1 MNIREL
7 LATTAH
13 YLKENGI
20 SNPKTSG
27 ELLLAHVLCVTRK
40 DLYLDFENNVPN
52 EKKKEFLQLCD
63 RRKNGEPIQ
72 YILGDTEF
80 ISLPFQVNEYVLIPR
95 HETELLVEKVMS
107 YCSARG
113 NGGTVRILDIGT
125 GSGNIAVSL
134 AHYMAGAHIT
144 AIEVN
149 REALKIAREN
159 AARNG
164 VDKKITFVAQNIFDA
179 KTADFSDIDVV
190 VSNPPYI
197 HENDHDCLEKDVV
210 DYEPHEALFAGRNN
224 LIFYETITSLAVT
237 WLKQGGLLAFEIGYD
252 TGIAVSEIVENSS
265 FHTVKL
271 SQDYAGHDRI
281 VTGIR

>member
-13 YLKENGI
+13 YFKENGI
-20 SNPKTSG
+20 SNPKTSS

-40 DLYLDFENNVPN
+40 DLYLDFENSVPN
-52 EKKKEFLQLCD
+52 EKKREFLQLCD

-80 ISLPFQVNEYVLIPR
+80 MSLPFQVNEHVLIPR
-95 HETELLVEKVMS
+95 HETELLVEKVMLYS
-107 YCSARG
+107 SAHG
-113 NGGTVRILDIGT
+113 NGGTVQILEIGT
-125 GSGNIAVSL
+125 GSGNIAISL
-134 AHYMAGAHIT
+134 AHYIAGAHIT
-144 AIEVN
+144 ALEVN

-164 VDKKITFVAQNIFDA
+164 VDKKITFAAQNIFDA
-179 KTADFSDIDVV
+179 KAADFSDKDVV

-197 HENDHDCLEKDVV
+197 HENDHDCLEKEVV
-210 DYEPHEALFAGRNN
+210 DYQPHEALFAGRNN
-224 LIFYETITSLAVT
+224 LIFYETITNLAMT
-237 WLKQGGLLAFEIGYD
+237 WLKQGGLLAFETGHD
-252 TGIAVSEIVENSS
+252 TGTAVRKIVENSS